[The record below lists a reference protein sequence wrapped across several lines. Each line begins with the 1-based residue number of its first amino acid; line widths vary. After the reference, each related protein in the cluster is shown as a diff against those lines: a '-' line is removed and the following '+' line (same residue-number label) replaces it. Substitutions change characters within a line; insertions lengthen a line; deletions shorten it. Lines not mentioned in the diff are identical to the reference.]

1 MNKLKYKFFIP
12 NIVLILLAIQ
22 LLGDTIIR
30 SDDISNWQPDD
41 FLTYFI
47 SLVTAFSFWLLFAWL
62 TVSLQRIHW
71 LMAFPG
77 VFIVFLIE
85 TVILILSYGY
95 FGYFNAMPNFYS
107 WEYILEEPTDVYAIL
122 TSSLKITHFLILT
135 IATAL
140 LSGIWYW
147 QIGRYRDKKF
157 LSYSVF
163 AALLLFLGGSAY
175 IFLNVRKIDQS
186 SVPDVN
192 SVAAISSIA
201 IDHYWHNT
209 STTGSGLKKANRIQ
223 IPQSK
228 AEVPANVLIIVNESL
243 RRKNLHAFGYPAD
256 TTPVISKF
264 LKSHEN
270 EVFIFPNAYSNATT
284 TMLSLTSMLT
294 GISTV
299 QSSEILHQSPLVFGY
314 AKSLN
319 YQTFF
324 VSAQSFAWRN
334 FDVFF
339 ETPSLDIF
347 WNKEIGFAPRVHD
360 IGTDDRLMIREF
372 KKSLLRI
379 DQKPFLGV
387 VHTNCNHYPYFSQ
400 QPSGSLL
407 DRYNQSIRFLDN
419 QFDEIIKQLIES
431 ELLQKTIIIFTS
443 DHGEAFGE
451 HNYFGHLRTFYEEE
465 SGIPFWIYIP
475 QSLQKYYGEKI
486 ETLRTNTKHNISNID
501 LVPTVIDL
509 LKVPKVPEEIRK
521 HFLGNSLLK
530 PFDPN
535 RYIFMLNNNEV
546 SNYKIFLSLGVIT
559 GDYKYMLIKKGS
571 AFREVTFN
579 IRLDEL
585 ESNNLTNVHHKLVD
599 DIQSE
604 IRKYDSARKILELA
618 KQNPYDN

>member
-1 MNKLKYKFFIP
+1 MNKLKYKLFIP
-12 NIVLILLAIQ
+12 HIVLFLLAIQ
-22 LLGDTIIR
+22 FLGDTIIR
-30 SDDISNWQPDD
+30 SDDISNWQLDD

-85 TVILILSYGY
+85 TVILILCYGY
-95 FGYFNAMPNFYS
+95 FDYFNAMPNFYS

-122 TSSLKITHFLILT
+122 TSTLKITHFLVLT
-135 IATAL
+135 ISTAL

-163 AALLLFLGGSAY
+163 AALFFFLIGSAY
-175 IFLNVRKIDQS
+175 IFINVRQIDQS

-201 IDHYWHNT
+201 MDQYWHNT
-209 STTGSGLKKANRIQ
+209 TTTGSGLKKANRIE
-223 IPQSK
+223 IPHSK

-243 RRKNLHAFGYPAD
+243 RRKNLHAFGYPVD
-256 TTPVISKF
+256 TTPIMSNF
-264 LKSHEN
+264 LKTHEN
-270 EVFIFPNAYSNATT
+270 EVFIFQNAYANATT

-294 GISTV
+294 GVSTV
-299 QSSEILHQSPLVFGY
+299 QTSDILHQSPLVFDY

-339 ETPSLDIF
+339 ETPSLDIL

-372 KKSLLRI
+372 KKSMQRI
-379 DQKPFLGV
+379 DKKPFLGV

-407 DRYNQSIRFLDN
+407 DRYNQSIQFLDN
-419 QFDEIIKQLIES
+419 QFDEIIKQLLES
-431 ELLQKTIIIFTS
+431 ELLDKTIIIFTS

-475 QSLQKYYGEKI
+475 QALQKYYGEKI
-486 ETLRTNTKHNISNID
+486 ETLRTNTKLNISNVD

-509 LKVPKVPEEIRK
+509 LKVPKIPEVIRNN
-521 HFLGNSLLK
+521 FLGNSLLN

-546 SNYKIFLSLGVIT
+546 SNYKIFLSLGVIS

-579 IRLDEL
+579 IRLDQDEI
-585 ESNNLTNVHHKLVD
+585 NNLTNVHHKLVD
-599 DIQSE
+599 DIQAE

-618 KQNPYDN
+618 QQNPYNK

>member
-1 MNKLKYKFFIP
+1 MNKLKYKLFIP
-12 NIVLILLAIQ
+12 HIVLFLLAIQ
-22 LLGDTIIR
+22 FLGDTIIR
-30 SDDISNWQPDD
+30 SDDISNWQLDD

-85 TVILILSYGY
+85 TVILILCYGY
-95 FGYFNAMPNFYS
+95 FDYFNAMPNFYS

-122 TSSLKITHFLILT
+122 TSTLKITHFLVLT
-135 IATAL
+135 ISTAL

-163 AALLLFLGGSAY
+163 AALFFFLIGSAY
-175 IFLNVRKIDQS
+175 IFINVRQIDQS

-201 IDHYWHNT
+201 MDQYWHNT
-209 STTGSGLKKANRIQ
+209 TTTGSGLKKANRIE
-223 IPQSK
+223 IPHSK

-243 RRKNLHAFGYPAD
+243 RRKNLHAFGYPVD
-256 TTPVISKF
+256 TTPIMSNF
-264 LKSHEN
+264 LKTHEN
-270 EVFIFPNAYSNATT
+270 EVFIFQNAYANATT

-294 GISTV
+294 GVSTV
-299 QSSEILHQSPLVFGY
+299 QTSDILHQSPLVFDY

-372 KKSLLRI
+372 KKSMQRI
-379 DQKPFLGV
+379 DKKPFLGV

-407 DRYNQSIRFLDN
+407 DRYNQSIQFLDN
-419 QFDEIIKQLIES
+419 QFDEIIKQLLES
-431 ELLQKTIIIFTS
+431 ELLDKTIIIFTS

-475 QSLQKYYGEKI
+475 QALQKYYGEKI
-486 ETLRTNTKHNISNID
+486 ETLRTNTKLNISNVD

-509 LKVPKVPEEIRK
+509 LKVPKIPEVIRNN
-521 HFLGNSLLK
+521 FLGNSLLN

-546 SNYKIFLSLGVIT
+546 SNYKIFLSLGVIS

-579 IRLDEL
+579 IRLDQDEI
-585 ESNNLTNVHHKLVD
+585 NNLTNVHHKLVD
-599 DIQSE
+599 DIQAE

-618 KQNPYDN
+618 QQNPYNK